1 MDSFQKLTMCDSRF
15 GEKTKFVSWFRL
27 LLSASDTL
35 GAVIHPAFLLLEGHS
50 CGTSLHGPQDSK
62 SLRNSPLASG
72 QTLRVSPRQLLT
84 TTPTLLDLSDVEAC

>member
-27 LLSASDTL
+27 LLPAGDIL

-50 CGTSLHGPQDSK
+50 CGTPRTPWALGLEEPQKQPPCIWSNPTG
-62 SLRNSPLASG
+62 L
-72 QTLRVSPRQLLT
+72 
-84 TTPTLLDLSDVEAC
+84 TTPTAFDDPRSVRFVQC